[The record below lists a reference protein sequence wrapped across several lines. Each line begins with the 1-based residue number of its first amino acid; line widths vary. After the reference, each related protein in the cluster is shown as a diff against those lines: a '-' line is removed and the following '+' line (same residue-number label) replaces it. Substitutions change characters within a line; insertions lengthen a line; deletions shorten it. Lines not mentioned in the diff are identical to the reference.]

1 MPMLTEPEIDTE
13 QGEDTEV
20 TLTTGK
26 MLGLFFALVALCAV
40 FFSMGYKV
48 GKSSS
53 NLALKELPSVPA
65 DSSARPAAA
74 KSAQS
79 ATPDLTFYK
88 TVEQNNADPQL
99 NNPQNNSGVNNSGGS
114 NPANA
119 ASADGNAQP
128 AASGAGASPA
138 STQNEAAPAP
148 PGSGYYVQ
156 VAAVS
161 KQEDADALVEALKKK
176 QYPAF
181 SSNGQG
187 DSFFHVQV
195 GPYSDIK
202 QAEDMRAKLVSDGY
216 NPILKK

>member
-13 QGEDTEV
+13 QSEDTEI
-20 TLTTGK
+20 TLSTGK
-26 MLGLFFALVALCAV
+26 MLGLFFALAALCAV

-65 DSSARPAAA
+65 DGSARPAAA
-74 KSAQS
+74 KAAQS
-79 ATPDLTFYK
+79 ATPDFTFYK

-99 NNPQNNSGVNNSGGS
+99 NTPSQNG
-114 NPANA
+114 
-119 ASADGNAQP
+119 
-128 AASGAGASPA
+128 
-138 STQNEAAPAP
+138 AAPANGAASVASAPATAATAAPGASAPNDAAPVP

-161 KQEDADALVEALKKK
+161 KQEDADALVDALKKK

-181 SSNGQG
+181 SSNSQG
-187 DSFFHVQV
+187 DSFVHVQV

>member
-13 QGEDTEV
+13 QSEDTEV

-26 MLGLFFALVALCAV
+26 MLGLFFALAALCAI

-53 NLALKELPSVPA
+53 NLALNELPSPA
-65 DSSARPAAA
+65 PSGSAHPAAVKPA
-74 KSAQS
+74 TQP

-88 TVEQNNADPQL
+88 AVEQNNADPQL
-99 NNPQNNSGVNNSGGS
+99 NTPQQNGAA
-114 NPANA
+114 PANGA
-119 ASADGNAQP
+119 TPSASAP
-128 AASGAGASPA
+128 ATAATAAPSA
-138 STQNEAAPAP
+138 STQNDAAPVP

-181 SSNGQG
+181 SSNSQG
-187 DSFFHVQV
+187 DSFVHVQV
-195 GPYSDIK
+195 GPYGDIK

>member
-13 QGEDTEV
+13 QSEDTEI
-20 TLTTGK
+20 TLSTGK
-26 MLGLFFALVALCAV
+26 MLGLFFALAALCAV

-53 NLALKELPSVPA
+53 NLALKELPSVPV
-65 DSSARPAAA
+65 DGSARPAAA
-74 KSAQS
+74 KAAQS
-79 ATPDLTFYK
+79 PTPDLTFYK

-99 NNPQNNSGVNNSGGS
+99 NTPSQNG
-114 NPANA
+114 
-119 ASADGNAQP
+119 
-128 AASGAGASPA
+128 
-138 STQNEAAPAP
+138 AAPANGNAPTAAPATAAAAAPGTSAPNDAAPVP

-181 SSNGQG
+181 SSTSQG
-187 DSFFHVQV
+187 DSFVHVQV
-195 GPYSDIK
+195 GPYGDIK

>member
-13 QGEDTEV
+13 QSEDTEV

-74 KSAQS
+74 KAAQS

-99 NNPQNNSGVNNSGGS
+99 NN
-114 NPANA
+114 
-119 ASADGNAQP
+119 
-128 AASGAGASPA
+128 
-138 STQNEAAPAP
+138 
-148 PGSGYYVQ
+148 
-156 VAAVS
+156 
-161 KQEDADALVEALKKK
+161 
-176 QYPAF
+176 
-181 SSNGQG
+181 
-187 DSFFHVQV
+187 
-195 GPYSDIK
+195 
-202 QAEDMRAKLVSDGY
+202 
-216 NPILKK
+216 

>member
-1 MPMLTEPEIDTE
+1 MPMLTERGIDTE
-13 QGEDTEV
+13 QSEDTEI
-20 TLTTGK
+20 TLSTGK
-26 MLGLFFALVALCAV
+26 MLGLFFALAALCAV

-74 KSAQS
+74 KAAQS

-88 TVEQNNADPQL
+88 TVEQNNADAQL
-99 NNPQNNSGVNNSGGS
+99 NTPGANNSGA
-114 NPANA
+114 NPTGATA
-119 ASADGNAQP
+119 TGTTQP
-128 AASGAGASPA
+128 AGAASGSATAPNASA
-138 STQNEAAPAP
+138 QNDAATVS
-148 PGSGYYVQ
+148 PGTGYYVQ

-181 SSNGQG
+181 SSTSQG
-187 DSFFHVQV
+187 DSFVHVQV
-195 GPYSDIK
+195 GPYGDIK

-216 NPILKK
+216 NPSLKK

>member
-13 QGEDTEV
+13 QSEDTEI
-20 TLTTGK
+20 TLSTGK
-26 MLGLFFALVALCAV
+26 MLGLFFALAALCAV

-65 DSSARPAAA
+65 DGSARPAAA
-74 KSAQS
+74 KAAQS
-79 ATPDLTFYK
+79 PTPDLTFYK

-99 NNPQNNSGVNNSGGS
+99 NTPSQNG
-114 NPANA
+114 
-119 ASADGNAQP
+119 
-128 AASGAGASPA
+128 
-138 STQNEAAPAP
+138 AAPANGAASVASAPATAATAAPGASAPNDAAPVP

-161 KQEDADALVEALKKK
+161 KQEDADALVDALKKK

-181 SSNGQG
+181 SSNSQG
-187 DSFFHVQV
+187 DSFVHVQV